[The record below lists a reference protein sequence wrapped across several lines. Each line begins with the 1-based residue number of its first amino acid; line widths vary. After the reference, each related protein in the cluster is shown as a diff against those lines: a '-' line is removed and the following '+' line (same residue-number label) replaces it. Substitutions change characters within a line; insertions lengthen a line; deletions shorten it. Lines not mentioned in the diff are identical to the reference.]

1 MTALFKLM
9 AMMAGF
15 FICLLVFGYIS
26 GVIQPAAIK
35 DALLATQSSPPVYI
49 GLVIAGLL
57 FIDIFLSVPTLSTVL
72 IAGFLLGPIIGA
84 AFAVLGLLLAGLTGF
99 WLSRLYGLRLFERLM
114 PRPEERA
121 RARYAFQTYGIW
133 MILISRAVPMLPEI
147 TACLAGLT
155 GMGFWRFLAAWLLG
169 TVPYALIAAY
179 AGAISTIKD
188 PTPAMLMV
196 AGFYLFTWGGVFLFN
211 RSMKK
216 KAGQGE

>member
-15 FICLLVFGYIS
+15 FVCLLFFGYIS

-35 DALLATQSSPPVYI
+35 DALLATQNSPPVYI

-99 WLSRLYGLRLFERLM
+99 WLSRLYGC
-114 PRPEERA
+114 
-121 RARYAFQTYGIW
+121 
-133 MILISRAVPMLPEI
+133 
-147 TACLAGLT
+147 ACLSG
-155 GMGFWRFLAAWLLG
+155 
-169 TVPYALIAAY
+169 
-179 AGAISTIKD
+179 
-188 PTPAMLMV
+188 
-196 AGFYLFTWGGVFLFN
+196 
-211 RSMKK
+211 
-216 KAGQGE
+216 